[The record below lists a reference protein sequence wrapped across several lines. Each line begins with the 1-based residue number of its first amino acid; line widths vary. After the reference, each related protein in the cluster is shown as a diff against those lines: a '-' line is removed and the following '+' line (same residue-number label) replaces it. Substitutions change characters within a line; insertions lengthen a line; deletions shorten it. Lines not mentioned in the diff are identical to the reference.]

1 MSSEGGVS
9 SPLASHFDDIHQQRD
24 AAMFGMWLFLG
35 TEVLLFGG
43 MFTAYTAYRCW
54 YNADFEAASSRL
66 NVLIGSLNTLV
77 LLTSSLTM
85 ALAVYAAKLGKRRMM
100 LVNLAITVMFGFMF
114 MGFKTRE
121 YYVDYVENLIPGTT
135 HFVPDEWTHRTGEIW
150 GLHPGDK
157 ELEPVSPARVQLFFM
172 FYYIMTGIHAL
183 HVSVGIG
190 LLIWLWVK
198 AYRGNIPPERYIVV
212 EVTGLYWHFVDVV
225 WIFLLPLMYLIG
237 THSPHDLLNL

>member
-1 MSSEGGVS
+1 VGSV
-9 SPLASHFDDIHQQRD
+9 LASHFDDIHQQRE
-24 AAMFGMWLFLG
+24 AAMFGMWLFLA

-54 YNADFEAASSRL
+54 YNASFEAGSSKL

-85 ALAVYAAKLGKRRMM
+85 ALAVYAARTGNRRMM
-100 LVNLAITVMFGFMF
+100 LWNLAFTVIFGFMF
-114 MGFKTRE
+114 LGFKSRE
-121 YYVDYVENLIPGTT
+121 YYKDYVDNLIPGTS
-135 HFVPDEWTHRTGEIW
+135 HFDPEEWHRMAKEENDPEI
-150 GLHPGDK
+150 
-157 ELEPVSPARVQLFFM
+157 VPARVALFYM
-172 FYYIMTGIHAL
+172 FYYIMTGIHGL

-198 AYRGNIPPERYIVV
+198 GYRGNLPPARYITV

-237 THSPHDLLNL
+237 THTPADLLNF